1 MSPRVFALLCLMPTV
16 LLPTSVVEAQQP
28 KKIPRIGYL
37 SVLSPSSDFT
47 RNEAFRRGLRELG
60 YVEGQNLAV
69 EPRYAEGKLNRLPE
83 LAGELTRLNV
93 DVVVAGGSTAI
104 QAAKNST
111 KLIPIVMAH
120 GSDPVALGYV
130 VSLARPG
137 RAGG

>member
-1 MSPRVFALLCLMPTV
+1 MPTV
-16 LLPTSVVEAQQP
+16 LLPTQQP

-47 RNEAFRRGLRELG
+47 RNEAFRRGLRELR
-60 YVEGQNLAV
+60 YVEGQNLAI
-69 EPRYAEGKLNRLPE
+69 EPRYTDGKLNRLPE
-83 LAGELTRLNV
+83 LAGDLTRLNV
-93 DVVVAGGSTAI
+93 DVIVAGGSTAI
-104 QAAKNST
+104 RAAKNST

-137 RAGG
+137 RASG